1 MRGKPITHPNS
12 DDLRIR
18 TRGRLPHWELDGAL
32 YFITYRLFD
41 ALPMSAIEALKAE
54 RANIERLVTGGSSD
68 PTSVQADEISRLFH
82 LRLDEYL
89 DRGYGECWLRRSD
102 IAEIVIGAWKFFD
115 GQRYDLITW
124 CVMPNHVHL
133 VMRLFE
139 GKMLSRVLHSWKS
152 FTALRSNEILGR
164 SGRFWQR
171 EYYDRI
177 IRDAKELETKIAYVV
192 RNPEKAGLTGWPYV
206 WRAGEERE

>member
-1 MRGKPITHPNS
+1 MRGQPITNPNS
-12 DDLRIR
+12 IDLRIR

-41 ALPMSAIEALKAE
+41 ALPAFAIEALEAE
-54 RANIERLVTGGSSD
+54 HANIERLVTGGYSD
-68 PTSVQADEISRLFH
+68 RTAVQADEISRLFQ
-82 LRLDEYL
+82 LRLDDYL
-89 DRGYGECWLRRSD
+89 DRGYGECSLRRSD
-102 IAEIVIGAWKFFD
+102 IAEVVIGAWKFFD
-115 GQRYDLITW
+115 GQRYELLAW

-152 FTALRSNEILGR
+152 FTAERSNEILER

-177 IRDAKELETKIAYVV
+177 IRDEKELEAKITYVV
-192 RNPEKAGLTGWPYV
+192 RNPEKAGLTRWPHV
-206 WRAGEERE
+206 WWAGEERE